1 MSLARSFQRLTLA
14 APLHASSSRPA
25 SPLAL
30 AATSRRPSPS
40 SSSVQP
46 TSTRTYASEATHLG
60 NLAPHPGS
68 SSNRKRI
75 GRGIGSGRG
84 GTSGRGHKGQGAR
97 SGNSKL
103 KAGFEGGQTPL
114 TRAFPKRGFTNP
126 NRDDLVP
133 LNLERLQHWI
143 DRGLIDP
150 ARPITMREL
159 YQTRCVHGVHDGVKL
174 LADGAQHFVTPGV
187 QITVSKASTKAIQ
200 AVEKLGGTLV
210 ARYENRLTLRALI
223 RPESFFLKGRPLPG
237 KADPVARRHLL
248 YYSDPKKRG
257 YLALEALKRD
267 AQGEGEGEKAQ
278 DEAGEP
284 RVEQQEE
291 QAAAAAAQPN
301 A

>member
-1 MSLARSFQRLTLA
+1 MSLARSFHRLSLA
-14 APLHASSSRPA
+14 AASTSAR
-25 SPLAL
+25 PLASTSSAL
-30 AATSRRPSPS
+30 ASATCRRPTPAPLT
-40 SSSVQP
+40 V
-46 TSTRTYASEATHLG
+46 RTYASEATHLG

-97 SGNSKL
+97 SGNGKL
-103 KAGFEGGQTPL
+103 KSGFEGGQTPL

-126 NRDDLVP
+126 NQEALVP

-150 ARPITMREL
+150 SRPITMREL
-159 YQTRCVHGVHDGVKL
+159 YETRCVHGVQDGVKL
-174 LADGAQHFVTPGV
+174 LGDGAEHFKTPNV
-187 QITVSKASTKAIQ
+187 QIVVSKASQSAIA

-237 KADPVARRHLL
+237 KADPVARRDLL
-248 YYSDPKKRG
+248 YYSDPAKRG
-257 YLALEALKRD
+257 YLALEARAAK
-267 AQGEGEGEKAQ
+267 
-278 DEAGEP
+278 
-284 RVEQQEE
+284 
-291 QAAAAAAQPN
+291 AAAAAVEAGQAGQAEAREEEQAEKGEQPSV
-301 A
+301 